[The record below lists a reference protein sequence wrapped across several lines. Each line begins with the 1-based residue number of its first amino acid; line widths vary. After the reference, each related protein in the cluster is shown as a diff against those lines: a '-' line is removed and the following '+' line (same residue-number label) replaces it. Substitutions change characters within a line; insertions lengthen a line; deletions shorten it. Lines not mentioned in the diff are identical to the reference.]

1 MKSKYY
7 ARHRCKKKSNKTIH
21 EKNNQELFAT
31 LSTFCLFRRI
41 QKQHLK
47 FTNSIVIRDSIRNEV
62 AKQKKIASDLRE
74 VQEQQKLNISIYN
87 NLSVQNEHEAVK
99 LRKRYDETVKTRN
112 ERGIELI
119 TRSEEVCVLCERLNV
134 QEVMLRNADIELQTK
149 EEEIQF
155 LKLQLNEEKRQ
166 HALLLRELPNKEA
179 MDEEFSCI
187 QTQVCHSS
195 DKIFSN

>member
-1 MKSKYY
+1 
-7 ARHRCKKKSNKTIH
+7 
-21 EKNNQELFAT
+21 
-31 LSTFCLFRRI
+31 
-41 QKQHLK
+41 
-47 FTNSIVIRDSIRNEV
+47 VIRDSIRNEV

-112 ERGIELI
+112 ERGIDLI

-166 HALLLRELPNKEA
+166 HSLLLRELPNKEA
-179 MDEEFSCI
+179 LDEEFNFI
-187 QTQVCHSS
+187 QAQVY
-195 DKIFSN
+195 KFF